1 MHNGPLA
8 LHAFLSQFPK
18 GADLHVHLS
27 GAIYAETFIRDAGED
42 GLCVDTV
49 ALKFAKP
56 PCVEGTIP
64 AARLSGVLTPADQ
77 DLYDR
82 LVDSFSMRSF
92 VATPGLS
99 GHDQFFST
107 FGRFGGLNKQHTGEW
122 VDDAASLAAAQNQ
135 QYLELMETP
144 PFDHARAIAHEI
156 GWPANEA
163 ELDFARMRQALLDHG
178 IKDEVATDRDHVQ
191 EAEATRRKLER
202 CGTSGAKPA
211 CQVETRYIYQILRGN
226 APEQVFAQSLLGFET
241 VQQDIDAHQGG
252 FVGINFVMPEDG
264 YVSMRDYTL
273 QMKMVEYL
281 HSVYPKVHITLHAGE
296 LAPGLVPP
304 GGAALSYTAGGGTR
318 SCGADRTRCRRD
330 VRGRSL

>member
-1 MHNGPLA
+1 MHLRIRRPVACVAACALMVLSRCRHGGSALGIAESTPPPRHGARPAENSGPNAARAARAYEAAVHNGPLA

-64 AARLSGVLTPADQ
+64 AARLSGALTPADQ

-92 VATPGLS
+92 VPTPGLS

-107 FGRFGGLNKQHTGEW
+107 FGRFGGLNKEHTGEW

-144 PFDHARAIAHEI
+144 PFDHARAVAHEI
-156 GWPANEA
+156 GWPANGA

-178 IKDEVATDRDHVQ
+178 IRDEIATDRAHVQ
-191 EAEATRRKLER
+191 EAEATRRK
-202 CGTSGAKPA
+202 TGA
-211 CQVETRYIYQILRGN
+211 LR
-226 APEQVFAQSLLGFET
+226 
-241 VQQDIDAHQGG
+241 DC
-252 FVGINFVMPEDG
+252 
-264 YVSMRDYTL
+264 RRR
-273 QMKMVEYL
+273 
-281 HSVYPKVHITLHAGE
+281 AG
-296 LAPGLVPP
+296 LP
-304 GGAALSYTAGGGTR
+304 GGDPLHLPDPARQRAGAGVCAEPAG
-318 SCGADRTRCRRD
+318 
-330 VRGRSL
+330 V